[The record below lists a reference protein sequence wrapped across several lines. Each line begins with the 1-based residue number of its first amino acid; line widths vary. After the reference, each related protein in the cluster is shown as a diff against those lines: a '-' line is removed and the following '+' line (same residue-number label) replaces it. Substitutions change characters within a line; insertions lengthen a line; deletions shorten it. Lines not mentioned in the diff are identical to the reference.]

1 MKITL
6 NLSTMPSVRE
16 RYALVWGVPTGVI
29 GLAVLVLLSM
39 VAVRNFREYR
49 AVRRSVGE
57 LQRVEAQ
64 VHEQEVALRRSL
76 EQPQLRDMYRQARF
90 INTVIERKQ
99 FSATEVLQKVAP
111 LLPEDARL
119 TAMSLKHSGKDLE
132 VRFAVVGS
140 SDEALEQ
147 FLTNLEDS
155 ADFADVAI
163 LNQGFAPEGT
173 ENELMTLACSA
184 RYAGKS
190 AP

>member
-6 NLSTMPSVRE
+6 NLSTMPSARE
-16 RYALVWGVPTGVI
+16 RYALVWGVPAGVI
-29 GLAVLVLLSM
+29 ALAVLVLLSV

-57 LQRVEAQ
+57 LLHVEAQ
-64 VHEQEVALRRSL
+64 VHEQEMALRRNL
-76 EQPQLRDMYRQARF
+76 EQPQLRDMYRQAKF
-90 INTVIERKQ
+90 INTVIDRKQ

-119 TAMSLKHSGKDLE
+119 TALSLKHSGKDLE

-155 ADFADVAI
+155 AEFTDVAI
-163 LNQGFAPEGT
+163 LNQGFAPEGK
-173 ENELMTLACSA
+173 ENELVTLACSA